1 MTFAFLRRWLR
12 LAPKPRPDLHI
23 LVFTRAACPLCDE
36 AWELLK
42 RLQRRY
48 GFALELKDIDES
60 ADLVRRIRRMDPSCD
75 DQRPGAFSRDASARC
90 CCGESWSIPRDR
102 SLWCE
107 FRAYKEGRK
116 AGSDHPFFPYVSIVA
131 QN

>member
-60 ADLVRRIRRMDPSCD
+60 ADLVREYGEWIPVVTINGQVRFRGCVSEVLLRRILEH
-75 DQRPGAFSRDASARC
+75 SA
-90 CCGESWSIPRDR
+90 
-102 SLWCE
+102 
-107 FRAYKEGRK
+107 
-116 AGSDHPFFPYVSIVA
+116 
-131 QN
+131 